1 MRDKRKKRTEKRFHK
16 NSVFSRR
23 LFLIGVSV
31 SAFLLT
37 GLALLYLFVF
47 SIREIEVVVPGGGE
61 EGCTFVRY
69 EEDLTKKL
77 EVCVTT
83 THGLASKQVTYMSG
97 QPDLVEVT
105 EDGILT
111 AKNPGTAIITIKS
124 KYCQDKI

>member
-1 MRDKRKKRTEKRFHK
+1 MWCTKGNVMRDKRKKRTEKRFHK

-69 EEDLTKKL
+69 EEDLTENWRSVL
-77 EVCVTT
+77 P
-83 THGLASKQVTYMSG
+83 
-97 QPDLVEVT
+97 QPMVWLPN
-105 EDGILT
+105 
-111 AKNPGTAIITIKS
+111 K
-124 KYCQDKI
+124 